1 MASSFFSFFW
11 SFFVVGVVVCLC
23 VKKDGKEYVRILICV
38 SERERER
45 MEAIRMRGR
54 EIDRERE

>member
-38 SERERER
+38 SERERENGGNKNER
-45 MEAIRMRGR
+45 K
-54 EIDRERE
+54 RER